1 MTESTALTTTTQ
13 QQGNALAFLHD
24 GEAFNH
30 LWRVAK
36 AFSLSGMVP
45 EAYQGKPEACL
56 VALMYAQQLGEHPML
71 LFQEMGVYKGKP
83 ITSTKF
89 AIARANNSGILRGPI
104 TWESKGTGPAL
115 EVTASAVLRET
126 GEVITATAS
135 MKEAVADGWTRNAKY
150 QSIPEQMLRWRSASR
165 LINLYFPEVLFGMGV
180 REEAE
185 VQKVQVGVADAPSGD
200 TIADLNRRIAA
211 QSQAPAQEAAVAPVV
226 EAEVV
231 EQAEEAPRPRRRAS
245 SVAPAAQQDGDGTT
259 VQPASEPETQQDDG
273 FSPPECPFGGDE

>member
-36 AFSLSGMVP
+36 AFSLSTMVP
-45 EAYQGKPEACL
+45 AAYQGKPENCMI
-56 VALMYAQQLGEHPML
+56 ALMYSEQLGEPAML
-71 LFQEMGVYKGKP
+71 VFQEMAP
-83 ITSTKF
+83 INGRPSTSARF
-89 AIARANNSGILRGPI
+89 AIARANRSGLLTGPI
-104 TWESKGTGPAL
+104 TWTSQGAGDTL
-115 EVTASAVLRET
+115 EVTARATLRET
-126 GEVITATAS
+126 GEVITAMVS
-135 MKEAVADGWTRNAKY
+135 MREAKADGWDRNPKY
-150 QSIPEQMLRWRSASR
+150 RTMPGQMLRWRSATR
-165 LINLYFPEVLFGMGV
+165 LISLYFPEVLFGMGV

-200 TIADLNRRIAA
+200 TIADLNRQIAA
-211 QSQAPAQEAAVAPVV
+211 QSQAPAQKAAAAPVV

-231 EQAEEAPRPRRRAS
+231 EQAEPAPRPRRRAS
-245 SVAPAAQQDGDGTT
+245 SVAPAAPQDGDGTT
-259 VQPASEPETQQDDG
+259 VQQSIEPETQQDDG